1 VLETQFLINLM
12 LKDKIEK
19 KNQFK
24 KLTKE
29 KKRTKSDRKKLKKR
43 R

>member
-1 VLETQFLINLM
+1 VLETQFLINLI

-24 KLTKE
+24 KLIKE
-29 KKRTKSDRKKLKKR
+29 KKKNKI
-43 R
+43 

>member
-1 VLETQFLINLM
+1 VLETQFLINLI

-29 KKRTKSDRKKLKKR
+29 KKEQNLIGKN
-43 R
+43 

>member
-29 KKRTKSDRKKLKKR
+29 KKNKI
-43 R
+43 

>member
-29 KKRTKSDRKKLKKR
+29 KKKNKI
-43 R
+43 

>member
-1 VLETQFLINLM
+1 MKPNFLINSM

-24 KLTKE
+24 KKRKNNLSQPVLTP
-29 KKRTKSDRKKLKKR
+29 
-43 R
+43 